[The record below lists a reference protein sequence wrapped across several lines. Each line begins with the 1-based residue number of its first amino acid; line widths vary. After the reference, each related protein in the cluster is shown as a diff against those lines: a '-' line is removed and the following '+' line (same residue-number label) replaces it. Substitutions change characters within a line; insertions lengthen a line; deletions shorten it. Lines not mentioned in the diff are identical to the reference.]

1 MSGALS
7 TLGAFGQ
14 GLASGYGTRKELDL
28 REAEAAARAAEAAGG
43 ASMGAY
49 RPGVD
54 SAQGYR
60 PGGGSGGGMGGA
72 TPGTLH
78 ELLDRT
84 EGAADYD
91 TLFGHAQREG
101 GRFAGVRPTQ
111 MTLGELYQFTDPS
124 GPYGQYVKEAN
135 PEGVVATP
143 IGRGQIVG
151 TTLRATAQ
159 AMGLPDDTLF
169 DQATQDRMIAHLANA
184 RLARGGGDRTAQ
196 MRELRKEWAGFNHV
210 PDNELLAAIE
220 NWEARGNVVRP
231 RQRPLGVE
239 PVRMAAKGN

>member
-7 TLGAFGQ
+7 VLGAFGK
-14 GLASGYGTRKELDL
+14 GLAGGYGARKELDL
-28 REAEAAARAAEAAGG
+28 REQEAAARAAEAA
-43 ASMGAY
+43 ATPAMGAY

-60 PGGGSGGGMGGA
+60 PGGGGGGGMGGA

-124 GPYGQYVKEAN
+124 GEYGQWVKSTN

-143 IGRGQIVG
+143 LGRGQIVG
-151 TTLRATAQ
+151 TTLRATAK
-159 AMGLPDDTLF
+159 AMGLPDDTVF
-169 DQATQDRMIAHLANA
+169 NQATQDAMIAHLANA
-184 RLARGGGDRTAQ
+184 RLERGGGDRTAQ
-196 MRELRKEWAGFNHV
+196 MRELRAEWAGFKHV

-220 NWEARGNVVRP
+220 NWEARGGVVRP
-231 RQRPLGVE
+231 RQRPLGVG
-239 PVRMAAKGN
+239 PVVMATKGN